1 MFKKLWFL
9 ELIWWVFTFLV
20 CAIIMLPLLR
30 EIPEYPFLL
39 SNIVSILVFITFTR
53 YIFLLN
59 LTFLK
64 RFMVLKIILSFAS
77 IPLIFYLVSNVN
89 LFQTFLDENGVL
101 PFMGHLSPE
110 RIDVLEQYMRN
121 EFILFGVG
129 SVIVSVILPFR
140 LLLSV
145 WRQYNQKIRV

>member
-20 CAIIMLPLLR
+20 CAIILLPLLR

-39 SNIVSILVFITFTR
+39 INVVSILVFITFTR
-53 YIFLLN
+53 YIFFLN

-77 IPLIFYLVSNVN
+77 IPLIFYLVSNIN
-89 LFQTFLDENGVL
+89 YFQTFLDENGVL